1 MFKHVS
7 IAACVATLVVV
18 GPARADS
25 VTLKPITFSS
35 LQTDLK
41 ASLMKFG
48 VKDGVEQQLFNGT
61 DTPL

>member
-1 MFKHVS
+1 
-7 IAACVATLVVV
+7 VVV